1 MRHTIILLALICTAC
16 SSSLPS
22 IRPYRME
29 IQQGNVVTSKM
40 MLQLRPGMNKSQV
53 KFVMGTPLIQ
63 DSFHK
68 DRWDYFYQLRKDG
81 RIVEQRRVILEFD
94 GDALKRVRGDV
105 VPADRGEAVAAT
117 PTPEA
122 PAKVEEKKGLDKL
135 KFWEKNQQPETAPQA
150 APKELVNPDLVNP
163 PAAATAK
170 AQQPKAEVA
179 PVVVPP
185 VESGSAAVSTAPL
198 AAPVE
203 VPKPVAPSAK
213 SAAPIVAPVESKSL
227 PAVEPKPAAAVE
239 AESKPVATQS
249 KPAAAPAKPE
259 QDLPPEGEPGYFE
272 RMLEKIGF

>member
-1 MRHTIILLALICTAC
+1 MVMRHTIILIALICTAC

-22 IRPYRME
+22 IKPYRME

-81 RIVEQRRVILEFD
+81 KIVEQRRVILEFE

-105 VPADRGEAVAAT
+105 IPAERTDAVAAT

-122 PAKVEEKKGLDKL
+122 PAKLEEKKGLDKL
-135 KFWEKNQQPETAPQA
+135 KFWEKNQQPVTAPQS
-150 APKELVNPDLVNP
+150 APKELVDPALVNA
-163 PAAATAK
+163 PATPVEQAPAS
-170 AQQPKAEVA
+170 KAEVVA
-179 PVVVPP
+179 PVVAPV
-185 VESGSAAVSTAPL
+185 VESGSAAVSTAPI

-213 SAAPIVAPVESKSL
+213 PATVVAPAETKPVPEPN
-227 PAVEPKPAAAVE
+227 PALEPKPVAAQA
-239 AESKPVATQS
+239 KP
-249 KPAAAPAKPE
+249 APAKPDN
-259 QDLPPEGEPGYFE
+259 DLPPEGEPGYFE

>member
-1 MRHTIILLALICTAC
+1 M
-16 SSSLPS
+16 PS

-81 RIVEQRRVILEFD
+81 KIVEQRRVILEFE

-105 VPADRGEAVAAT
+105 VPADRGDAVATT

-135 KFWEKNQQPETAPQA
+135 KFWEKNQQQTTAPQA
-150 APKELVNPDLVNP
+150 APKELVNPELVNP
-163 PAAATAK
+163 PATSAAKVQESKT
-170 AQQPKAEVA
+170 EA
-179 PVVVPP
+179 PVP
-185 VESGSAAVSTAPL
+185 VAAPVIESGSAAVSTAPL
-198 AAPVE
+198 APPVE

-213 SAAPIVAPVESKSL
+213 PAASVPASVE
-227 PAVEPKPAAAVE
+227 AKPASVVE
-239 AESKPVATQS
+239 A
-249 KPAAAPAKPE
+249 KPAAAPIPAESKPAATQSQPAATKPE

>member
-1 MRHTIILLALICTAC
+1 
-16 SSSLPS
+16 
-22 IRPYRME
+22 ME

-81 RIVEQRRVILEFD
+81 KIVEQRRVILEFE

-105 VPADRGEAVAAT
+105 VPANTGDAVAAT

-135 KFWEKNQQPETAPQA
+135 KFWEKNQQPVTEPQS
-150 APKELVNPDLVNP
+150 APKELVDPALVNT
-163 PAAATAK
+163 PATPAEKAPTAK
-170 AQQPKAEVA
+170 AQVIA
-179 PVVVPP
+179 PIPAP
-185 VESGSAAVSTAPL
+185 NVESGSAAVSTAPI

-203 VPKPVAPSAK
+203 LPKPVAPFAK
-213 SAAPIVAPVESKSL
+213 PAVPAVAPAETKPASIVEAK
-227 PAVEPKPAAAVE
+227 PAAEPKPVAVQ
-239 AESKPVATQS
+239 AKP
-249 KPAAAPAKPE
+249 APAKAE
-259 QDLPPEGEPGYFE
+259 QDLPAEGEPGYFE

>member
-1 MRHTIILLALICTAC
+1 
-16 SSSLPS
+16 
-22 IRPYRME
+22 ME

-81 RIVEQRRVILEFD
+81 RIVEQRRVILEFE

-105 VPADRGEAVAAT
+105 VPADRGDAVAAT

-135 KFWEKNQQPETAPQA
+135 KFWEKNQQPVTAPQA

-163 PAAATAK
+163 PVAAAAK
-170 AQQPKAEVA
+170 VQQPKAEVA
-179 PVVVPP
+179 APVVAPV
-185 VESGSAAVSTAPL
+185 VESGSAAVNTAPL
-198 AAPVE
+198 APPVE
-203 VPKPVAPSAK
+203 VPKPDQPSAK
-213 SAAPIVAPVESKSL
+213 PVVPTVAPVET
-227 PAVEPKPAAAVE
+227 KPAPVAESKPVPAQ

-249 KPAAAPAKPE
+249 KPAAASAKSE

-272 RMLEKIGF
+272 RMLE